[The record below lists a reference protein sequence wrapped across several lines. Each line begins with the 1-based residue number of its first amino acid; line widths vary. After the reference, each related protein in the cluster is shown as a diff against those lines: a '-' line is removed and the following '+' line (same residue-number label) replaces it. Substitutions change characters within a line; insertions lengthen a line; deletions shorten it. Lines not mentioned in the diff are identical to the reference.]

1 MVFFRKQDHLP
12 DFSVIN
18 FLHFSLPL
26 GNNLITCEGDF
37 HLHGLKNLI
46 RLAVISFEDLDRTE
60 TIMVLQTA

>member
-1 MVFFRKQDHLP
+1 MVFFRKKDHLP

-26 GNNLITCEGDF
+26 GNDFITGEGDF

-46 RLAVISFEDLDRTE
+46 QLTVIRFKDLDRTE
-60 TIMVLQTA
+60 TIVGLATA